1 MSSVTLVTETM
12 GAPDVDAC
20 WKLDQLCFEG
30 TEAYDRQT
38 IRDLLSSS
46 ETVCFKSMTSEDVL
60 VGFAVG
66 VVEPEFRGHVVVL
79 GVSPDFRRLGVATE
93 LMRHLEGAFRMQ
105 SVHLVHL
112 EVRTTND
119 GARALYEGLGFRVA
133 GRRLGY
139 YTNGDDG
146 FLMVKTL
153 LAVESAT
160 SASDSSNCSP
170 RVR

>member
-1 MSSVTLVTETM
+1 MSSVTIATESM
-12 GAPDVDAC
+12 GPSDVDAC
-20 WKLDQLCFEG
+20 WRLDQQCFEG
-30 TEAYDRQT
+30 TEAYERKT
-38 IRDLLSSS
+38 IHDLLSSS
-46 ETVCFKSMTSEDVL
+46 DTVCLKSITSDNDL

-93 LMRHLEGAFRMQ
+93 LMRQLEDGFRTRDI
-105 SVHLVHL
+105 HLVHL
-112 EVRTTND
+112 EVRTTNA
-119 GARALYEGLGFRVA
+119 GARSLYERLGFRVA

-153 LAVESAT
+153 LA
-160 SASDSSNCSP
+160 SDSSSHP
-170 RVR
+170 

>member
-1 MSSVTLVTETM
+1 MSSATLVTESM
-12 GAPDVDAC
+12 GPADIDAC
-20 WKLDQLCFEG
+20 WELDQLCFNG

-46 ETVCFKSMTSEDVL
+46 ETVCFKTVAPDEGI
-60 VGFAVG
+60 VGFAIG

-79 GVSPDFRRLGVATE
+79 GVSPGVRRRGVATT
-93 LMRHLEGAFRMQ
+93 LMRHLEDAFRDHD
-105 SVHLVHL
+105 VHLMHL

-146 FLMVKTL
+146 FLMVKTIL
-153 LAVESAT
+153 KDDHS
-160 SASDSSNCSP
+160 
-170 RVR
+170 RR